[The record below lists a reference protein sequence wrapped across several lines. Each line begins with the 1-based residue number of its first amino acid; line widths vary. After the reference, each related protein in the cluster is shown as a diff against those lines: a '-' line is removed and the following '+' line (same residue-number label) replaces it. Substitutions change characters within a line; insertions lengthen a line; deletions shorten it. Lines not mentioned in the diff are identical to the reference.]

1 MIRQSCPAA
10 EPGPASWSARPSP
23 TMPGPIDRHPVVA
36 VLLAVILFAGGCSG
50 IEQWWHNGFKV
61 GPNYTPPP
69 APVAAAWVE
78 SADRHLVS
86 SPALDCGWWTVFG
99 DPTLDNLVD
108 SAYRE
113 NLNLKIAGTRILE
126 SRAERNIAAGNLF
139 PQSQSALMDYAHGQL
154 SKNMGLPLG
163 NTLDIWASGF
173 NASWELDFWGRFR
186 RTVEANDAQV
196 DASVEGY
203 RDALVL
209 MLSEVA
215 TNYVQVRT
223 YEQRLDYGR
232 RNIEIQRGSLQ
243 LAEER
248 FRKGASSEL
257 DMRQARANIAQTESL
272 LPPLEAGR
280 RQASHRLAVL
290 LGMPASDVAQGF
302 PAATIPR
309 PPLEVSVGVPADL
322 LRRRPDIG
330 TAERQL
336 AAESARIGV
345 AQADFY
351 PRIAVNGFLGYT
363 AKDLNELYEPKSF
376 TALVLPTVSWPI
388 LNYGRIVN
396 GVRAQDARFQ
406 RAAFQYQ
413 QTVLTASQEVEDALE
428 RLLASS
434 TASSAIGSRSGGSRA
449 SRGPGDRTVRRRPGR
464 LQSRV
469 RHASGAG
476 ERKRSIGDC
485 PRQHRSEFDSGLSSA
500 RGWLG
505 MLPAALYAGACEK
518 SGNWPACYSA
528 GRSSCASASVP
539 VAAPDHDDQSNVG
552 RPPDTR
558 LPGH

>member
-1 MIRQSCPAA
+1 LPRAPIADN
-10 EPGPASWSARPSP
+10 ARSNRPW
-23 TMPGPIDRHPVVA
+23 HPLVA
-36 VLLAVILFAGGCSG
+36 VLLSVLLFASGCSS
-50 IEQWWHNGFKV
+50 IEQWWHNGAKV
-61 GPNYTPPP
+61 GPNYSPPP
-69 APVAAAWVE
+69 APVADAWVE
-78 SADRHLVS
+78 SGDRHLTN

-99 DPTLDNLVD
+99 DPTLNNLVD

-126 SRAERNIAAGNLF
+126 SRAQRNIAAGNLF

-163 NTLDIWASGF
+163 NSLDIWASGF
-173 NASWELDFWGRFR
+173 NASWELDFWGKFR

-196 DASVEGY
+196 DASVESY

-243 LAEER
+243 LAEVR
-248 FRKGASSEL
+248 FRKGASTEL
-257 DMRQARANIAQTESL
+257 DMRQARANLAQTESL

-290 LGMPASDVAQGF
+290 LGMPASDIAHGF
-302 PAATIPR
+302 PAAAIPR
-309 PPLEVSVGVPADL
+309 PPLQVSVGVPADL

-351 PRIAVNGFLGYT
+351 PRVSVNGFLGYT

-376 TALVLPTVSWPI
+376 TALVLPTVSWPL

-413 QTVLTASQEVEDALE
+413 QTVLTASQEVEDALSGFLQAQLQAQRLEAEVVELE
-428 RLLASS
+428 RAVVLA
-434 TASSAIGSRSGGSRA
+434 TEQFEGGLADFNRVFDTQAALVNAKDQLAI
-449 SRGPGDRTVRRRPGR
+449 
-464 LQSRV
+464 
-469 RHASGAG
+469 
-476 ERKRSIGDC
+476 
-485 PRQHRSEFDSGLSSA
+485 A
-500 RGWLG
+500 RGNIDLNLIQAYRALG
-505 MLPAALYAGACEK
+505 GGWECFLQPCTPAPAMNPETGLPVIPQEEVPAPAA
-518 SGNWPACYSA
+518 SA
-528 GRSSCASASVP
+528 P
-539 VAAPDHDDQSNVG
+539 VAPPDHDDQSGVG
-552 RPPDTR
+552 RPPETR